1 MKKFTFLFVCLLGTL
16 AAWGQTVR
24 LHGHV
29 TDSSTAQPLA
39 GVTVHLQSAST
50 GTVTDAHGNFS
61 LQAPSAS
68 HYQLVFSFVG
78 YQTTTVSSNG
88 MDPIDVQ
95 LPPSEQLLNQLVVVG
110 YGTVNKRD
118 LTGSVA
124 TVDGEQLAKAPVADV
139 TAALAGK
146 LPGVNVT
153 SQDGRPGASI
163 SIVVR
168 GGGSISQSN
177 EPLFIVD
184 GFPVGN
190 ISDIP
195 ADDIASVS
203 VLKDASATAIYGARG
218 SHGVII
224 VTTKKGQKG
233 KMTLSYDGYVKFNT
247 APKYMHTMDAYDYI
261 AYNWAYAA
269 AINDNY
275 SDAWEQLW
283 GIGKYASTY
292 NNPAGIDHYKNVPAT
307 NFEKEVYGSSVS
319 HNHNLTLSY
328 GNDKTQYRLSLNYLD
343 DQGMKVNSYYKR
355 LYADFNLNQKLA
367 STLTFSVD
375 ARFSG
380 INRVDNEST
389 SNGQGS
395 ILSSAYWFR
404 PIATKDVLGELD
416 ETVNTQLGMYDDI
429 LQDVFNPVAR
439 IKDYTPLAADRSVRA
454 NTYLSWEA
462 IPGLTLKSAVGIS
475 GSFNRSSTWSG
486 AIYNDYLDTKGNKT
500 YSGNATIDHSDGW
513 DLVWTN
519 TINYQVKGLGA
530 DNNLNILVG
539 QELTNSG
546 SKSTEEWGNKYPAT
560 YSAARAFANMQDY
573 LSGTSEVDYGIS
585 SSYGTPDRL
594 LSFFGRA
601 NYSLYDKYLF
611 TATFR
616 ADGSSRFAPSHQWG
630 YFPAGA
636 VAWRL
641 SEEKFLKN
649 VDWLSNLKLRL
660 SYGTSGDDGISAGL
674 WEQNWASQ
682 GLTGYSINEVQQ
694 PAYAPAS
701 STIANPN
708 LKWETTITRDLG
720 LDYGFF
726 NDRIRGT
733 LDVYKNT
740 TKNLLMLTTISAISG
755 FSSTYENVGS
765 TSNTG
770 VELGISGDIVHSK
783 NFNLTANFNISINRN
798 KIDALA
804 PGVNG
809 LYATQWGSSMTQP
822 NTGDYELV
830 VGKPVGIVRGYV
842 YDGWYTVDDF
852 SYKGG
857 VYTLNPNVP
866 DISAGI
872 LGTVYGTTNNKPSGQ
887 VAYPGVLKFKDL
899 NGDGVVDEKDVTD
912 IGNMNPKHTGG
923 FAFNGNYKNID
934 FALDFNW
941 SYGNQ
946 VYDVS
951 YLAAFYGSKED
962 GLYRNRLSALS
973 SSYRIYDIENGQLT
987 SVTDPTALKA
997 LNKNATTFLPYQEN
1011 PIAST
1016 LGIKDG
1022 SYLRLNTVVLGYTLP
1037 ETLTGKIGMSTLR
1050 IYGTIYN
1057 AFVLTNYPGL
1067 DPDVNTNTHQG
1078 GAIYPT
1084 PGMDWGA
1091 YPHARS
1097 FVVGINA
1104 RF

>member
-1 MKKFTFLFVCLLGTL
+1 MGSV
-16 AAWGQTVR
+16 
-24 LHGHV
+24 
-29 TDSSTAQPLA
+29 
-39 GVTVHLQSAST
+39 
-50 GTVTDAHGNFS
+50 
-61 LQAPSAS
+61 
-68 HYQLVFSFVG
+68 
-78 YQTTTVSSNG
+78 
-88 MDPIDVQ
+88 DVQ
-95 LPPSEQLLNQLVVVG
+95 LSPSEQLLNQLVVVG

-124 TVDGEQLAKAPVADV
+124 TVDGAQLAKAPVADV

-146 LPGVNVT
+146 LPGVNIT
-153 SQDGRPGASI
+153 SQDGRPGASV

-168 GGGSISQSN
+168 GGGSVSQSN
-177 EPLFIVD
+177 QPLFIVD
-184 GFPVGN
+184 GFPVGD

-195 ADDIASVS
+195 ADDIASIS

-224 VTTKKGQKG
+224 VTTKKGEKG
-233 KMTLSYDGYVKFNT
+233 KVTVSYDGYVKFNT
-247 APKYMHTMDAYDYI
+247 PPKYMHTMDAYDYI

-283 GIGKYASTY
+283 GIGKYATTY
-292 NNPAGIDHYKNVPAT
+292 NNPQGIDHYKNVPAT
-307 NFEKEVYGSSVS
+307 NFEKEVYGNSIS
-319 HNHNLTLSY
+319 HNHNLSLSY
-328 GNDKTQYRLSLNYLD
+328 GNDKTQYLLTLNYMD

-355 LYADFNLNQKLA
+355 LYADFNLSQKLA

-389 SNGQGS
+389 TNGKGS

-462 IPGLTLKSAVGIS
+462 IPGLTLKSAVGIA
-475 GSFNRSSTWSG
+475 GSFNRTNTWSG

-519 TINYQVKGLGA
+519 TINYQVPGLGA
-530 DNNLNILVG
+530 NNNLNILLG

-601 NYSLYDKYLF
+601 NYTLFDKYLF

-616 ADGSSRFAPSHQWG
+616 ADGSSRFAPARQWG
-630 YFPAGA
+630 YFPAAA
-636 VAWRL
+636 VAWRI

-701 STIANPN
+701 STIANPD

-765 TSNTG
+765 TSNRG

-783 NFNLTANFNISINRN
+783 NFNLTANFNISFNRN
-798 KIDALA
+798 NIDALA

-809 LYATQWGSSMTQP
+809 LYATKWGSTMTQP

-866 DISAGI
+866 DVSAGI
-872 LGTVYGTTNNKPSGQ
+872 LGTVYGTTANKPSGQ
-887 VAYPGVLKFKDL
+887 VAYPGVVKFKDL
-899 NGDGVVDEKDVTD
+899 NGDGVVDEKDVTE

-923 FAFNGNYKNID
+923 FAFNGNYRNID

-946 VYDVS
+946 IYDVS

-987 SVTDPTALKA
+987 SVTDPAALKA

-1037 ETLTGKIGMSTLR
+1037 ETLSGKIGMSRLR
-1050 IYGTIYN
+1050 VYGTIYN
-1057 AFVLTNYPGL
+1057 AFVLTRYPGL
-1067 DPDVNTNTHQG
+1067 DPDVNTNAHQG

-1097 FVVGINA
+1097 FVLGINA

>member
-1 MKKFTFLFVCLLGTL
+1 MKKFTFLFACML
-16 AAWGQTVR
+16 ATICAWGQAR
-24 LHGHV
+24 LHGRV
-29 TDSSTAQPLA
+29 TDQSTGQPLS
-39 GVTVHLQSAST
+39 GVTVHLAHSAS
-50 GTVTDAHGNFS
+50 GTVTDAKGNFS
-61 LQAPSAS
+61 LEAPSAS
-68 HYQLVFSFVG
+68 HYDLILSFVG
-78 YQTTTVSSNG
+78 YQTDTVATNG
-88 MDPIDVQ
+88 ASALHVG
-95 LPPSEQLLNQLVVVG
+95 LAPSAQLLNQLVVVG
-110 YGTVNKRD
+110 YGTVSKRD

-124 TVDGEQLAKAPVADV
+124 TVDGKQLSKVPVADV

-146 LPGVNVT
+146 LPGVNIT
-153 SQDGRPGASI
+153 SQDGRPGASV

-184 GFPVGN
+184 GFPVGS

-195 ADDIASVS
+195 AADIQSVS

-224 VTTKKGQKG
+224 VTTRKGRKG
-233 KMTLSYDGYVKFNT
+233 ELTLSYDGYMKFNT
-247 APKYMHTMDAYDYI
+247 PPRYMQTMNAYNYI
-261 AYNWAYAA
+261 AYNWAYAQ

-275 SDAWEQLW
+275 SDAWQKLW
-283 GIGKYASTY
+283 AIGKYTAK
-292 NNPAGIDHYKNVPAT
+292 NPQGIDHYKNVPAA
-307 NFEKEVYGSSVS
+307 NFEKQVYGNSFS
-319 HNHNLTLSY
+319 HNHNLSLSY
-328 GNDKTQYRLSLNYLD
+328 GNDKTTYRLSLNYLD
-343 DQGMKVNSYYKR
+343 DNGMKVNSYYKR
-355 LYADFNLNQKLA
+355 FYADFNLSQKLA
-367 STLTFSVD
+367 SSLTFSLD
-375 ARFSG
+375 TRFSG

-389 SNGQGS
+389 TNGQGS

-404 PIATKDVLGELD
+404 PIATGDVLGELD
-416 ETVNTQLGMYDDI
+416 PSVNTQLGMYDDI
-429 LQDVFNPVAR
+429 LQDEFNPVAR
-439 IKDYTPLAADRSVRA
+439 INDYTPLARDRSIRA
-454 NTYLSWEA
+454 NTYLSWNL
-462 IPGLTLKSAVGIS
+462 IKGLTLKSALGL
-475 GSFNRSSTWSG
+475 GASFNRTNTWSG

-500 YSGNATIDHSDGW
+500 YSGNASISNSTGW

-519 TINYQVKGLGA
+519 TVNYNVQGLGP
-530 DNNLNILVG
+530 NNTLNVLVG

-546 SKSTEEWGNKYPAT
+546 SQSTEESGEKYPAT
-560 YSAARAFANMQDY
+560 YSADRAFANMQDY
-573 LSGTSEVDYGIS
+573 LNSSSEVNYS
-585 SSYGTPDRL
+585 LRSSYGTPDRI

-601 NYSLYDKYLF
+601 NYSLFDKYLF

-641 SEEKFLKN
+641 SEEKFLQD
-649 VDWLSNLKLRL
+649 VSWISDLKLRA

-682 GLTGYSINEVQQ
+682 GLTGYSIDELQQ

-708 LKWETTITRDLG
+708 LKWETTVTRDLG

-726 NDRIRGT
+726 HDRLHGT
-733 LDVYKNT
+733 VDVYKNT

-770 VELGISGDIVHSK
+770 VEVGIGGDIVRSK
-783 NFNLTANFNISINRN
+783 DFNLSANFNISFNRG
-798 KIDALA
+798 KIDELA

-809 LYATQWGSSMTQP
+809 LYSSHWGSSMTQP

-830 VGKPVGIVRGYV
+830 VGKPTGIVRGYV
-842 YDGWYTVDDF
+842 YDGWYKVDDF
-852 SYKGG
+852 TYKGG
-857 VYTLNPNVP
+857 VYTLKPGVA

-872 LGTVYGTTNNKPSGQ
+872 LGTVYGTNDNKPAGQ
-887 VAYPGVLKFKDL
+887 VAYPGVVKFKDL
-899 NGDGVVDEKDVTD
+899 NGDDVVDEKDVTD
-912 IGNMNPKHTGG
+912 IGNMNPRHTGG
-923 FAFNGNYKNID
+923 ISFNGNYRNID
-934 FALDFNW
+934 FGLDFNW

-946 VYDVS
+946 IYDVS

-962 GLYRNRLSALS
+962 GLFRNRLDALS

-987 SVTDPTALKA
+987 SVTDPAALKA

-1011 PIAST
+1011 PIASS

-1022 SYLRLNTVVLGYTLP
+1022 SYLRLNTLVVGYTLP
-1037 ETLTGKIGMSTLR
+1037 GSLTGKIGLSRLR

-1097 FVVGINA
+1097 FVLGINA